1 MLRPVDTPAT
11 ATVLAGAAGDVVGA
25 LAVAPLAAVLASAGF
40 SLALAGVVIS
50 RRRRRVRRKVWEQLA
65 EAAEELHA
73 LPDQTSIVHAAARSA
88 LMLTSATAVDVEL
101 WGVGQP
107 RFVRLD
113 WTRVVYDGPASEAPA
128 AHAAGYTAHCA
139 VAGRTSG
146 PVGVIR
152 LHLSAAALTAFR
164 RGVLRTLGT
173 ALATALSNVH
183 KHDRAVEQAQR
194 AEQVARRDALTG
206 LPNRRG
212 LLDLLNEQ
220 LRRAAVYR
228 PALAILDLDGFK
240 GVNDTLGHVTGDQL
254 LVDVAA
260 RLAAAATPLGA
271 FVGRLGG
278 DEFAIGFSTSEVA
291 ASAVSQTEAVVACL
305 DEPFDVHGMSLV
317 VRGSTGVVVG
327 ECGVDA
333 EELLRRADVAMYQA
347 KRGRVQT
354 VLYREEV
361 DRGVPHRA
369 GLSRELGRALAA
381 GEIGVWVQPVVH
393 LGTGMVVGCEAIP
406 HWEHPRHGRLEP
418 AGWLELAEHSE
429 HVAAVTE
436 YVLDQAAA
444 VAARWR
450 TAGMKFPVS
459 VNIPQRCLLD
469 VRFPHTVLARLQ
481 IHNLEPNDL
490 IVELSETAGI
500 SPAASVREALTSLRR
515 AGVRVVVDKFGASYS
530 TLSVLTRLPSIDGL
544 KIDPGLVASLPGL
557 QRNRLIVQA
566 AVRLGKDLD
575 VSHAVGAEGVSTAAQ
590 RQLLYELGC
599 VSGQGPLFAAPLPSE
614 EAVRL
619 LRDRQ
624 HDGAV
629 RLVSP
634 LRQFA
639 SAAPVRQTA

>member
-1 MLRPVDTPAT
+1 MLSVAASPALV
-11 ATVLAGAAGDVVGA
+11 AFVVF
-25 LAVAPLAAVLASAGF
+25 VF
-40 SLALAGVVIS
+40 FK
-50 RRRRRVRRKVWEQLA
+50 RRRRLSWKMWERLA
-65 EAAEELHA
+65 TAADELHA
-73 LPDQTSIVHAAARSA
+73 LPDQTSIVHAAARSV
-88 LMLTSATAVDVEL
+88 LTLTGATAVDIEL
-101 WGVGQP
+101 WGVGQQWL
-107 RFVRLD
+107 VRLD
-113 WTRVVYDGPASEAPA
+113 WARLVYDGPVSEAPA
-128 AHAAGYTAHCA
+128 APAGGYTAHCA

-152 LHLSAAALTAFR
+152 VHMGAAALTGLQR
-164 RGVLRTLGT
+164 SVLRTLGM

-183 KHDRAVEQAQR
+183 RHDRAVEQAQR
-194 AEQVARRDALTG
+194 AEQLARRDALTG

-220 LRRAAVYR
+220 LRRAAVYG

-260 RLAAAATPLGA
+260 RLAAAAKHVGA

-278 DEFAIGFSTSEVA
+278 DEFAIGFSTSDVA
-291 ASAVSQTEAVVACL
+291 ASAVSHAEAVVGCL

-317 VRGSTGVVVG
+317 VRGSTGVAVG
-327 ECGVDA
+327 EQDIDA

-361 DRGVPHRA
+361 DRGVPHRV

-393 LGTGMVVGCEAIP
+393 LGTGEVVGCEAVP
-406 HWEHPRHGRLEP
+406 HWQHPRHGRLEP
-418 AGWLELAEHSE
+418 SGWLELAENSA
-429 HVAAVTE
+429 HVATVTE
-436 YVLDQAAA
+436 YVLDQAVGA
-444 VAARWR
+444 AARWR
-450 TAGMKFPVS
+450 KLGMTFPVS
-459 VNIPQRCLLD
+459 LNIPQRCLFD
-469 VRFPHTVLARLQ
+469 VRFPHTVLARLRM
-481 IHNLEPNDL
+481 HNLEPHDL

-500 SPAASVREALTSLRR
+500 SPAESVREALTSLRR
-515 AGVRVVVDKFGASYS
+515 AGVRIVADRFGASYS

-544 KIDPGLVASLPGL
+544 KVDPELVAALPGFP
-557 QRNRLIVQA
+557 RNRLTVQA
-566 AVRLGKDLD
+566 AVRLGKDLGI
-575 VSHAVGAEGVSTAAQ
+575 SHAVGAEGVSTAAQ

-599 VSGQGPLFAAPLPSE
+599 VTGQGPLFAAPLPSE

-624 HDGAV
+624 DDGGV
-629 RLVSP
+629 RLASP
-634 LRQFA
+634 IQQL
-639 SAAPVRQTA
+639 AAAARVRQGVTA